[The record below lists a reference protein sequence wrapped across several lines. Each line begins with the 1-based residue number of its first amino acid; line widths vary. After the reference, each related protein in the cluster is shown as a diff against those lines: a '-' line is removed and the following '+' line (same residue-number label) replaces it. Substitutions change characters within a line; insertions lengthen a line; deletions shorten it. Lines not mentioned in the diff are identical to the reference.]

1 MVNSKKIHLT
11 NDQRQELWRMWRM
24 GMSHQAIATQM
35 GLSKPSV
42 FMYIRDRGGIEPRK
56 RTRSEIVLSDVEREE
71 ISRGLRAGLS
81 LRDIARDLGRSPS
94 TVSREVGRHGG
105 RCGYRAAAADRQAW
119 KNARRP
125 KPSRLSCNERLQAI
139 VSEKL
144 RTRWSPEQIASWLKL
159 EHSNDESLQVSHET
173 IYKSLFIQSRG
184 ALKKELRDHLRTK
197 RRFRQARVK
206 TQKGHGIIPD
216 PISIRERPAEAK
228 DRAIP
233 GHWEGDLIAGP
244 ANLSHIATLVERK
257 TRYVMLA
264 RVRSKGTVEVT
275 RAVAKQIKKLP
286 IELRKSLAWDNGGE
300 LTNHKQLTL
309 DANIDIYFCDPHS
322 PWQRGSN
329 ENTNGLLRQY
339 FPKGTD
345 LSGYTQRK
353 LDAVAR
359 ELNERPR
366 KTLGFKTPAAALQE
380 ALQEAGV
387 APTG

>member
-1 MVNSKKIHLT
+1 
-11 NDQRQELWRMWRM
+11 MWRM
-24 GMSHQAIATQM
+24 GKSHQAIATQM
-35 GLSKPSV
+35 GLRKPSV

-105 RCGYRAAAADRQAW
+105 RCRYRAAAADRQAW

-206 TQKGHGIIPD
+206 TQNQRNSRSDKGGG
-216 PISIRERPAEAK
+216 EADK
-228 DRAIP
+228 EVADRITQIP
-233 GHWEGDLIAGP
+233 GVGQRWRIDQSQTTDARCKH
-244 ANLSHIATLVERK
+244 
-257 TRYVMLA
+257 RYLLLW
-264 RVRSKGTVEVT
+264 ST
-275 RAVAKQIKKLP
+275 Q
-286 IELRKSLAWDNGGE
+286 SLA
-300 LTNHKQLTL
+300 
-309 DANIDIYFCDPHS
+309 
-322 PWQRGSN
+322 
-329 ENTNGLLRQY
+329 
-339 FPKGTD
+339 
-345 LSGYTQRK
+345 
-353 LDAVAR
+353 AR
-359 ELNERPR
+359 I
-366 KTLGFKTPAAALQE
+366 KWKH
-380 ALQEAGV
+380 
-387 APTG
+387 